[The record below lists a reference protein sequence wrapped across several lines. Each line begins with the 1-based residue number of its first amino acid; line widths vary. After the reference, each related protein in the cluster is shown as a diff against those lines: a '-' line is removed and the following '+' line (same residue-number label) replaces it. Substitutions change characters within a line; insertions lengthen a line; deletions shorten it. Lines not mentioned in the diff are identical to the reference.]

1 MAIAPDALR
10 AHLQRCLGGPW
21 PPPGDLKLRFTARR
35 THHEGYRIEHVSY
48 LAEPD
53 DRVPALL
60 LIPEGVSAAHPAPAI
75 LALHQ
80 HNGQWGLG
88 KSEPAGLAGNPMH
101 HTGAALAREGY
112 VVLCPDALCF
122 EDRASP
128 HLPGARYEEFEAM
141 RYLTRGTSLA
151 WKNILD
157 ARRAV
162 DLLTSLPEV
171 DTDRLGAYGH
181 SMGSTIAWLTGPFE
195 PRLKAI
201 VGNCCLPTYAAIQEH
216 HLTHCHTTFVPGWQ
230 RQEDA
235 CEAVGIA
242 DTPDLPDTPD
252 IAGLIAP
259 TPLHLNFGERDS
271 GSPMSGVL
279 PGIETIA
286 LAYEAAHAPGHF
298 TAFVE
303 PGAGHELTPAMWE
316 RTRATF
322 ERYLR
327 TQSGE

>member
-1 MAIAPDALR
+1 MAITPDALR
-10 AHLQRCLGGPW
+10 EHLQQCLGGPW
-21 PPPGDLKLRFTARR
+21 PAPGELDARVTAETTQRD
-35 THHEGYRIEHVSY
+35 GYRIEHLSY
-48 LAEPD
+48 CAELH

-60 LIPEGVSAAHPAPAI
+60 LIPDGVTAARPAPAI
-75 LALHQ
+75 VVFHQ
-80 HNGQWGLG
+80 HNDQWDLG

-128 HLPGARYEEFEAM
+128 RLPGARYEEFKAM

-162 DLLTSLPEV
+162 DLLTSRTEV
-171 DTDRLGAYGH
+171 DPDRLGAYGH

-216 HLTHCHTTFVPGWQ
+216 YLTHCHTTFVPGWQ
-230 RQEDA
+230 RQGDI
-235 CEAVGIA
+235 CEAVGTA
-242 DTPDLPDTPD
+242 DIPNIPDTPD

-271 GSPMSGVL
+271 DSPMSGVL
-279 PGIETIA
+279 PGIDTIA
-286 LAYEAAHAPGHF
+286 HAFKAADAAGHF

-327 TQSGE
+327 PESGA